1 MDSQSIRDLESEKKI
16 WSGQCRV
23 SRMWLGVNVHTN
35 KILHFDLILMD
46 SKGNDIWVQIP
57 PVLIETFK
65 KMLKENHVYIIK
77 NFDINTTGLK
87 YRPIGNPYLI
97 QFSRK
102 TTVHHVPEV
111 PAIPTFKFSFLN
123 ASQMAGKLGHVEILS
138 DVVGQL
144 RTHSDAIT
152 TTSLTRKTIRK
163 ELTLQLIEGDVVK
176 NILVISAVSVGDF
189 KDELSFSS
197 SGSTVVYRNLDI
209 PTVKAFAT
217 GTVQPELPVFVE
229 PPPPPEFPVISLSEL
244 LKLQEDPD
252 QEEMVFAVECK
263 VVGIK
268 SGWCYM
274 GCPTC
279 VLKPI
284 QRQNEYYCVRCNKG
298 ISAKAAKY
306 RVQLEVQSDLK
317 SALFVLFEYEGK
329 RYFGLSGHELFL
341 KNGQNG
347 DLPPDELL
355 QLGEGYMIHKDG
367 SSSSIASG
375 PACSQPSSDHSGQ
388 SAIEKSIETP
398 VDSDATPDNKLKRKM
413 PLE

>member
-23 SRMWLGVNVHTN
+23 SRMWVGVNVHTN
-35 KILHFDLILMD
+35 KVLHLDLILMD

-57 PVLIETFK
+57 PVLIEKFK
-65 KMLKENHVYIIK
+65 TMLKENHVYIIK

-152 TTSLTRKTIRK
+152 TTSLTRKTMRK

-176 NILVISAVSVGDF
+176 VVIWGRVIEQFDKIIDAHGDDQNILVISAVSVGDF

-209 PTVKAFAT
+209 PAVKAFAT
-217 GTVQPELPVFVE
+217 G
-229 PPPPPEFPVISLSEL
+229 
-244 LKLQEDPD
+244 
-252 QEEMVFAVECK
+252 
-263 VVGIK
+263 
-268 SGWCYM
+268 
-274 GCPTC
+274 
-279 VLKPI
+279 
-284 QRQNEYYCVRCNKG
+284 
-298 ISAKAAKY
+298 Y

-317 SALFVLFEYEGK
+317 SAVFVLFEYEGK

-355 QLGEGYMIHKDG
+355 QLVGVTKRFHVKFKINLFADSQADFTVLRILEPTSKGEGYMIHKDG

-388 SAIEKSIETP
+388 SGIGKSIETP
-398 VDSDATPDNKLKRKM
+398 VDSDGTPDNKLKRKM

>member
-1 MDSQSIRDLESEKKI
+1 
-16 WSGQCRV
+16 
-23 SRMWLGVNVHTN
+23 MWLGANVHTD
-35 KILHFDLILMD
+35 KVLHLDLILMD

-57 PVLIETFK
+57 PVLIEKFK
-65 KMLKENHVYIIK
+65 KLLKENHVYIIK
-77 NFDINTTGLK
+77 NFDINTIGLK

-102 TTVHHVPEV
+102 TTVHHVLEV

-123 ASQMAGKLGHVEILS
+123 ASQMAGKLGHVVILS

-163 ELTLQLIEGDVVK
+163 ELTLQLIDV
-176 NILVISAVSVGDF
+176 GEF

-197 SGSTVVYRNLDI
+197 SGSTIVYRNLDI
-209 PTVKAFAT
+209 PAVKAFVT
-217 GTVQPELPVFVE
+217 GTMQPELPVFVE
-229 PPPPPEFPVISLSEL
+229 PPSPPQFPVISFSEL
-244 LKLQEDPD
+244 LQLQEDPD
-252 QEEMVFAVECK
+252 QEEMVFVVECK

-274 GCPTC
+274 WCPTC

-298 ISAKAAKY
+298 ISAKTTKY

-317 SALFVLFEYEGK
+317 SAVFVLFEYEGK
-329 RYFGLSGHELFL
+329 RYFGLSGLTKKFHVKFKINLFADSQADFTVL
-341 KNGQNG
+341 RILEPTPK
-347 DLPPDELL
+347 
-355 QLGEGYMIHKDG
+355 GEGYMIHKDG

-375 PACSQPSSDHSGQ
+375 PASSQPCSDQSGQ
-388 SAIEKSIETP
+388 SATEKSIETP
-398 VDSDATPDNKLKRKM
+398 VDSDVTPDNKLKRKM

>member
-23 SRMWLGVNVHTN
+23 SRMWFGVNVHTD
-35 KILHFDLILMD
+35 KVLHFDLILMD

-57 PVLIETFK
+57 LVLIEKFK

-77 NFDINTTGLK
+77 NFDINTTGMK

-97 QFSRK
+97 KFSRK

-163 ELTLQLIEGDVVK
+163 GLTLQLIEGDVVK
-176 NILVISAVSVGDF
+176 VVIWGRVIQQFDKIIDAHGDDQTILVISAVSVGDF
-189 KDELSFSS
+189 KDELSFLS

-209 PTVKAFAT
+209 PAVKAFAT
-217 GTVQPELPVFVE
+217 G
-229 PPPPPEFPVISLSEL
+229 
-244 LKLQEDPD
+244 
-252 QEEMVFAVECK
+252 
-263 VVGIK
+263 
-268 SGWCYM
+268 
-274 GCPTC
+274 
-279 VLKPI
+279 
-284 QRQNEYYCVRCNKG
+284 
-298 ISAKAAKY
+298 Y

-317 SALFVLFEYEGK
+317 SAVFVLFEYEGK
-329 RYFGLSGHELFL
+329 RYFGFSGHELFL

-355 QLGEGYMIHKDG
+355 QLVGLTKKFHVKFKINLFADSQADFTVLRILEPTSKGEGYMIHKDG

-375 PACSQPSSDHSGQ
+375 PASSQPSSDQSGQ
-388 SAIEKSIETP
+388 SAIEKSIATP

>member
-16 WSGQCRV
+16 WSV
-23 SRMWLGVNVHTN
+23 
-35 KILHFDLILMD
+35 LHLDLILMD

-57 PVLIETFK
+57 PMLIEKFK
-65 KMLKENHVYIIK
+65 KLLKENHVYIIK

-123 ASQMAGKLGHVEILS
+123 ASQMAGKLGHVVILS

-144 RTHSDAIT
+144 CTHSHAIT

-163 ELTLQLIEGDVVK
+163 ELTLQLIE
-176 NILVISAVSVGDF
+176 
-189 KDELSFSS
+189 
-197 SGSTVVYRNLDI
+197 
-209 PTVKAFAT
+209 
-217 GTVQPELPVFVE
+217 
-229 PPPPPEFPVISLSEL
+229 
-244 LKLQEDPD
+244 
-252 QEEMVFAVECK
+252 
-263 VVGIK
+263 
-268 SGWCYM
+268 
-274 GCPTC
+274 
-279 VLKPI
+279 
-284 QRQNEYYCVRCNKG
+284 
-298 ISAKAAKY
+298 Y

-317 SALFVLFEYEGK
+317 SAVFVLFEYEGK
-329 RYFGLSGHELFL
+329 RYFGLSGLTKKFHVKFKINLFADSQADFTVL
-341 KNGQNG
+341 RILEPTPK
-347 DLPPDELL
+347 
-355 QLGEGYMIHKDG
+355 GEGYMIHKDG

-375 PACSQPSSDHSGQ
+375 PRSSQPSTDQSGQ
-388 SAIEKSIETP
+388 SATEKSIETP

>member
-1 MDSQSIRDLESEKKI
+1 MDSQSIRDLDSEKKI

-23 SRMWLGVNVHTN
+23 SRMWLGVNVHTD
-35 KILHFDLILMD
+35 KVLHLDPILMD

-57 PVLIETFK
+57 PVLIEKFK
-65 KMLKENHVYIIK
+65 KVLKENHVYIIK

-102 TTVHHVPEV
+102 TIVYHVLEV

-123 ASQMAGKLGHVEILS
+123 ASQMAGKLGHVVIL
-138 DVVGQL
+138 
-144 RTHSDAIT
+144 SDAIT

-176 NILVISAVSVGDF
+176 VFIWGRVIQQFDKIIDAHGDDQTILVISAVSVGEF

-209 PTVKAFAT
+209 PAVKAFAT
-217 GTVQPELPVFVE
+217 
-229 PPPPPEFPVISLSEL
+229 
-244 LKLQEDPD
+244 
-252 QEEMVFAVECK
+252 
-263 VVGIK
+263 
-268 SGWCYM
+268 
-274 GCPTC
+274 
-279 VLKPI
+279 
-284 QRQNEYYCVRCNKG
+284 R
-298 ISAKAAKY
+298 Y

-317 SALFVLFEYEGK
+317 SAVFVLFEYEGK
-329 RYFGLSGHELFL
+329 RYFGLSGHELFQ

-355 QLGEGYMIHKDG
+355 QLVGLTKKFHVKFKINLFADSQADFTVLRILE
-367 SSSSIASG
+367 
-375 PACSQPSSDHSGQ
+375 PAP
-388 SAIEKSIETP
+388 KSLSC
-398 VDSDATPDNKLKRKM
+398 VCKGLNVAGLHLDLG
-413 PLE
+413 L

>member
-23 SRMWLGVNVHTN
+23 SRMWVGVNVHTN
-35 KILHFDLILMD
+35 KVLHLDLILMD

-57 PVLIETFK
+57 PVLIEKFK
-65 KMLKENHVYIIK
+65 TMLKENHVYIIK

-102 TTVHHVPEV
+102 TIVHHVPEV

-163 ELTLQLIEGDVVK
+163 ELTLQLIE
-176 NILVISAVSVGDF
+176 
-189 KDELSFSS
+189 
-197 SGSTVVYRNLDI
+197 
-209 PTVKAFAT
+209 
-217 GTVQPELPVFVE
+217 
-229 PPPPPEFPVISLSEL
+229 
-244 LKLQEDPD
+244 
-252 QEEMVFAVECK
+252 
-263 VVGIK
+263 
-268 SGWCYM
+268 
-274 GCPTC
+274 
-279 VLKPI
+279 
-284 QRQNEYYCVRCNKG
+284 
-298 ISAKAAKY
+298 Y
-306 RVQLEVQSDLK
+306 RVQLEVQSYLK
-317 SALFVLFEYEGK
+317 SAVFVLFEYEGK

-388 SAIEKSIETP
+388 SAIGKSIETP
-398 VDSDATPDNKLKRKM
+398 VDSDGTPDNKLKRKM